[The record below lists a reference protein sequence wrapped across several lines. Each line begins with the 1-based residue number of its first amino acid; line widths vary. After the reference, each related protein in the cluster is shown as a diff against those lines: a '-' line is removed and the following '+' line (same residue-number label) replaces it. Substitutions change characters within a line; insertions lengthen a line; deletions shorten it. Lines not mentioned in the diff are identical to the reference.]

1 MLYIIRY
8 VFREGADE
16 ARAQARAAHLNYL
29 KDAGDRLKLAG
40 PIAAEHATD
49 HEGAAPEG
57 SPPGAPE
64 GSLLIVDADSLTA
77 ARLFAQS
84 DPYFKA
90 DIVETMKIKAFKAV
104 IGDWVL

>member
-1 MLYIIRY
+1 MLYVIRY
-8 VFREGADE
+8 VFRDGADD
-16 ARAQARAAHLNYL
+16 ARSAARAAHLDYL

-40 PIAAEHATD
+40 PISADHAAG
-49 HEGAAPEG
+49 HEGVEG
-57 SPPGAPE
+57 EAGAAPE

-84 DPYFKA
+84 DPYYKA
-90 DIVETMKIKAFKAV
+90 DIVETLKVKAFKGV